1 MPTFDISQLL
11 LPKYSMASI
20 TYWNRL
26 DSYPRSQDVGRSL
39 KAEVRDAMWMLT
51 RQWQFGEFKGEDAG
65 SPVAAKLSARHIRPS
80 TVTINQQAV
89 PYDLSVPIEAIAER
103 EEVVPTLRLRVQMG
117 RMFVRLLK
125 ANNVAHID
133 FFIDEFPLAQP
144 SDNEIKTTQF
154 FAAVA
159 THVPDGFD
167 IYTKA
172 KAGTSSFFTGMSGVP
187 LNAASQKKVTD
198 VVLVQFIRW
207 YEQLYFQVPK
217 NETAWLPE
225 RMEYRFNINISQTAT
240 AGTSLQAGEY
250 PGGRLDWSDF
260 DVQIKTGGTSTTTTT
275 PVIAS
280 EEKGD
285 VFLPTIVSYRGM
297 PNPRFWQMEEGS
309 MDYGK
314 IEQSPAGIVGLLLAE
329 YGLTYSNDW
338 FLLPWP
344 VKTNTLCGMQGI
356 LVTDVFGQRNF
367 VAPANM
373 TPEAQWQQFALFTHS
388 QQNQTAAKQQIF
400 YLPAVTGAVQSSEP
414 LEKVYFM
421 RDEMANLMWAIEDV
435 VPAQTGGGR
444 KIISTLAEPVPEN
457 PDPSTWQ
464 YILGTTVPEH
474 WIPFVAVHKPGSD
487 TEIRLQRGRIP
498 NAKPPQ
504 CLLLTESQPVQ
515 FIEAQEVPRSGVIVE
530 RAVQR
535 VRWLNGKTYLWIGRR
550 KLIGR
555 GEGSSGLEF
564 DKLN

>member
-26 DSYPRSQDVGRSL
+26 DSYPRSHDVGRSL
-39 KAEVRDAMWMLT
+39 KAEVRDALWMLT
-51 RQWQFGEFKGEDAG
+51 RQWQFGELKGEDAG
-65 SPVAAKLSARHIRPS
+65 SPLCAKLSARHITPPS
-80 TVTINQQAV
+80 VTINQKVV
-89 PYDLSVPIEAIAER
+89 PYDLSVPIEAIAEK

-117 RMFVRLLK
+117 RMFIRLLK
-125 ANNVAHID
+125 ANNVAHND
-133 FFIDEFPLAQP
+133 FFIREFQLALP
-144 SDNEIKTTQF
+144 SDTEIKTTQF
-154 FAAVA
+154 FAAVRA
-159 THVPDGFD
+159 RVPDGFA
-167 IYTKA
+167 IFKKA
-172 KAGTSSFFTGMSGVP
+172 KAGISSFFSGLSNVT
-187 LNAASQKKVTD
+187 LNVEEQQAVTN
-198 VVLVQFIRW
+198 VVLVQFIKW
-207 YEQLYFQVPK
+207 YDQLYFQSPK

-225 RMEYRFNINISQTAT
+225 RMEYSFTVNTSSSAAN
-240 AGTSLQAGEY
+240 GVSLQAPEY
-250 PGGRLDWSDF
+250 LGGRLDWSDF
-260 DVQIKTGGTSTTTTT
+260 DVHINAGAPATTTTT
-275 PVIAS
+275 PVVTS

-285 VFLPTIVSYRGM
+285 LFLPTIVSYRGM

-309 MDYGK
+309 MDFGK

-344 VKTNTLCGMQGI
+344 IKTNTLCGMQGI

-367 VAPANM
+367 VAPASM
-373 TPEAQWQQFALFTHS
+373 TPDAQWQQFALFAHS
-388 QQNQTAAKQQIF
+388 QQNQTAAKQQLF
-400 YLPAVTGAVQSSEP
+400 YLPAVTGAVQSSDP

-444 KIISTLAEPVPEN
+444 KIVSTLPEPVPEN
-457 PDPSTWQ
+457 PDPATWQ

-504 CLLLTESQPVQ
+504 SLLLTESQPVQ

-550 KLIGR
+550 KLVGR